1 MPAVSLGR
9 NGGLSG
15 NECEDAMN
23 EQSTR
28 FFPVIYSFEGN
39 PSDDSSAFLV
49 EGTGFDGSIVRF
61 AIPLDNIQHFV
72 AFLLVWAGTISA
84 GHPNRERDDSQNH
97 GRIPIPA
104 TSIAIGQPRQ
114 RGLYRTVRRV
124 CRTCLFLARVRP
136 CAGRAN
142 VDAG

>member
-1 MPAVSLGR
+1 
-9 NGGLSG
+9 
-15 NECEDAMN
+15 MN

-84 GHPNRERDDSQNH
+84 GHPNGERDNFQDH

-104 TSIAIGQPRQ
+104 TSIAIGQPNGNEAYI
-114 RGLYRTVRRV
+114 GLSVGCAELVFSLPTSALVPV
-124 CRTCLFLARVRP
+124 GQTLMLADTPSNAV
-136 CAGRAN
+136 AS
-142 VDAG
+142 

>member
-1 MPAVSLGR
+1 
-9 NGGLSG
+9 
-15 NECEDAMN
+15 MN

-104 TSIAIGQPRQ
+104 TSIAIGQPSGNEAYI
-114 RGLYRTVRRV
+114 GLSVGCAELVFSLPASALVPVGQT
-124 CRTCLFLARVRP
+124 LMLADTP
-136 CAGRAN
+136 SN
-142 VDAG
+142 VVAS